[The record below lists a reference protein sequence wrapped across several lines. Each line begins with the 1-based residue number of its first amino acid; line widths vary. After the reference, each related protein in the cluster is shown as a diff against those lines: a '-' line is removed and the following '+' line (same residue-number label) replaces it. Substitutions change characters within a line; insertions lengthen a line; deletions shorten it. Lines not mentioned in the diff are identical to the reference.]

1 MEFDKSNYIQFAIKA
16 DGKAPYKVVQS
27 IINVLREAK
36 VKNFQ
41 MITGLESSPT
51 K

>member
-16 DGKAPYKVVQS
+16 ASDAKYDRIQD

-36 VKNFQ
+36 VKEFQ
-41 MITGLESSPT
+41 MITGLESAPE
-51 K
+51 